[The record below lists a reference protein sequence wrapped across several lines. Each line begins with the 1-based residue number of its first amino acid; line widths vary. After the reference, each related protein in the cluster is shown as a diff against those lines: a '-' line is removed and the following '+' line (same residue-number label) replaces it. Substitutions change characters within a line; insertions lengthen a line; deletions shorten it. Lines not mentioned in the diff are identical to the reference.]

1 MPIVHRNKSNSD
13 IKQYLRTQKIT
24 YLDLADASGYSKGT
38 IDQWMRKPLTNV
50 QREIIQISIEKII
63 KSRPTE
69 MINISRDYN
78 VRLRQLLA
86 EQNISYAELGKRLGK
101 SPSFIWNRINS
112 VNLPND
118 EESKFIT
125 VIDELVAERRSL
137 HED

>member
-1 MPIVHRNKSNSD
+1 MPIVHRNKSNSN

-24 YLDLADASGYSKGT
+24 YLDLANASGYSKGT

-50 QREIIQISIEKII
+50 QREIIQVSIEKII
-63 KSRPTE
+63 KSRPVETVS
-69 MINISRDYN
+69 ISGGYN
-78 VRLRQLLA
+78 VRLRQMIA
-86 EQNISYAELGKRLGK
+86 NQNVSYAELGRQLGK

-112 VNLPND
+112 MNLSKD

-125 VIDELVAERRSL
+125 AIDELVAERRSL